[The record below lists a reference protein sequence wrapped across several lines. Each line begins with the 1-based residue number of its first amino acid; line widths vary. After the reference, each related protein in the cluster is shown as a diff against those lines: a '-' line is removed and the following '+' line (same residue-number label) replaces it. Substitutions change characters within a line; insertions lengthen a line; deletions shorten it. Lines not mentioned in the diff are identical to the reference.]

1 MQIARTATARLLQ
14 EGQFLSPIAGV
25 TPRAPFEAE
34 AGADVVISN
43 HAIFDRADEKIEALA
58 TRGAG
63 DPHPFVIGEEAT
75 QNMFKMIQ
83 HCAQAGLARLAR

>member
-1 MQIARTATARLLQ
+1 M
-14 EGQFLSPIAGV
+14 
-25 TPRAPFEAE
+25 
-34 AGADVVISN
+34 ISN